1 MSKSKTFKT
10 LSLTGAALAASA
22 VFTVAHADDV
32 DTPTVN
38 TDAPTSQATDTQT
51 TSLTQAEQNVAIAS
65 SDLNVATESVTNA
78 EQTLA
83 ITETANTRAEVSV
96 MKAEQTLDANTQE
109 VAQATDMVKATTVE
123 AGFADTAVDTA
134 KEALNQA
141 GGQDLADAS
150 NALSDANKTVS
161 NAQEAQA
168 KAQADVNAQETVVT
182 RTNDERVNSE
192 TDLATAQD
200 NVTTKTDEVA
210 SAKDAL
216 VNANQAIQDKEA
228 QIKTTLADYDA
239 KIKEAARSKETKVV
253 TETRTI
259 DPVTSYENETKDT
272 RNDVASIILADG
284 ERQTTLNIPKD
295 HVENDGGFT
304 AINYTPNADA
314 ITSYLV
320 DYINEL
326 RQINGIPYRV
336 KAVTDPRA
344 KAYVEARAKENA
356 DRQETGHETHLHAP
370 QGVLIA
376 EDAAGTF
383 INPKVETFNG
393 VYSDKQYAYQLMLG
407 WTSEYLNLYPD
418 NLFGHLESLLYSEGD
433 IAFANA
439 QQVAKYGD
447 GQGKGYKEYQDVLH
461 FVKADDGTMSNGY
474 LEMLKLK
481 TKDTGHGKAVFKDG
495 KRIIGLPKETF
506 VYNVEATV
514 VSHDALQKLQEEYNN
529 YQDQIKGERQALNQA
544 FATASA
550 TLTTKTQELEDAK
563 AAVTRAQ
570 QTVTDATSAYEKA
583 ETSLRLKKTI
593 LATANDNLAK
603 ALDAK
608 EAAQKAFD
616 QAQAANTVARDAKE
630 AFDKAVA
637 KAKDAHKALSDA
649 KVALETA
656 NAKRPEL
663 KQNLQNAKY
672 TLSMMQDHL
681 ERAKTQLV
689 NARKDLAT
697 AQKAYDKAQTELAL
711 IKASTKPV
719 ETKPGEPTKP
729 VEPTKP
735 GEPAKPVEPTKPVEP
750 AKPVEPTKPI
760 ETKPVETKPVETKPV
775 ETPAEKP
782 AKFTF
787 VKAGTTAASQKLG
800 VTYNTAVES
809 TKRLPQAPAVTQED
823 TTVALPVNYPQQGH
837 KTLPETGDKGSIA
850 LTAAG
855 IGVLA
860 GLGLAGRKRRTEK

>member
-10 LSLTGAALAASA
+10 LSLTGAALAASTF
-22 VFTVAHADDV
+22 VTVAHADD
-32 DTPTVN
+32 TPVVN
-38 TDAPTSQATDTQT
+38 ADATTSQATDTQA
-51 TSLTQAEQNVAIAS
+51 TSLAQAEQNVAIAS

-78 EQTLA
+78 EQTLTT
-83 ITETANTRAEVSV
+83 TENANSRAEVSV
-96 MKAEQTLDANTQE
+96 MKAEQALDANTQE

-123 AGFADTAVDTA
+123 AGFADAAVDTA

-141 GGQDLADAS
+141 GGQDLTDAS

-161 NAQEAQA
+161 DAQDAQA
-168 KAQADVNAQETVVT
+168 KAQADVDAQEAVVT
-182 RTNDERVNSE
+182 RTNDESVNSE

-200 NVTTKTDEVA
+200 NVTIKTNEVA

-216 VNANQAIQDKEA
+216 VGANQAIQDKEA

-356 DRQETGHETHLHAP
+356 DRQETGHKTNLHAP
-370 QGVLIA
+370 QGFLIA

-393 VYSDKQYAYQLMLG
+393 IYSDKQYAYQLMLG
-407 WTSEYLNLYPD
+407 WTSEYINKYD
-418 NLFGHLESLLYSEGD
+418 GFRHLESLLYSEGD

-474 LEMLKLK
+474 LEMLKLR

-514 VSHDALQKLQEEYNN
+514 VSRDALQKLQEEYNN

-550 TLTTKTQELEDAK
+550 TLTTKTQELEDANI
-563 AAVTRAQ
+563 AVTRAQ
-570 QTVTDATSAYEKA
+570 QTVTDATNAYEKA

-616 QAQAANTVARDAKE
+616 QAQAANSFSRDA
-630 AFDKAVA
+630 
-637 KAKDAHKALSDA
+637 
-649 KVALETA
+649 
-656 NAKRPEL
+656 
-663 KQNLQNAKY
+663 
-672 TLSMMQDHL
+672 
-681 ERAKTQLV
+681 
-689 NARKDLAT
+689 
-697 AQKAYDKAQTELAL
+697 
-711 IKASTKPV
+711 
-719 ETKPGEPTKP
+719 
-729 VEPTKP
+729 
-735 GEPAKPVEPTKPVEP
+735 
-750 AKPVEPTKPI
+750 
-760 ETKPVETKPVETKPV
+760 
-775 ETPAEKP
+775 
-782 AKFTF
+782 
-787 VKAGTTAASQKLG
+787 
-800 VTYNTAVES
+800 
-809 TKRLPQAPAVTQED
+809 
-823 TTVALPVNYPQQGH
+823 
-837 KTLPETGDKGSIA
+837 
-850 LTAAG
+850 
-855 IGVLA
+855 
-860 GLGLAGRKRRTEK
+860 

>member
-38 TDAPTSQATDTQT
+38 TDAPTSQATDTQA
-51 TSLTQAEQNVAIAS
+51 TSLAQAEQNVAVTS
-65 SDLNVATESVTNA
+65 SDLTVATENVANS
-78 EQTLA
+78 EQLLTT
-83 ITETANTRAEVSV
+83 TEQATARAEIAVT
-96 MKAEQTLDANTQE
+96 KAEQELSTNTQD

-150 NALSDANKTVS
+150 NALSDANTAVS
-161 NAQEAQA
+161 NAQDAQA
-168 KAQADVNAQETVVT
+168 KAQADVDAQEAVVT

-200 NVTTKTDEVA
+200 NVTIKTNEVA

-216 VNANQAIQDKEA
+216 VGANQAIQDKEA
-228 QIKTTLADYDA
+228 QIKTTLADYDT

-272 RNDVASIILADG
+272 RNNVASIILADG

-314 ITSYLV
+314 ITGYLV
-320 DYINEL
+320 DYINEF
-326 RQINGIPYRV
+326 RQINGVPYPV

-356 DRQETGHETHLHAP
+356 NRQETGHETHLHAP
-370 QGVLIA
+370 QGFAIS

-407 WTSEYLNLYPD
+407 WTSEYINKFAG
-418 NLFGHLESLLYSEGD
+418 FGHLESLLYSEGD

-439 QQVAKYGD
+439 QQVPKYGD

-461 FVKADDGTMSNGY
+461 FVKADDGSGINGY
-474 LEMLKLK
+474 SEWLNLK

-495 KRIIGLPKETF
+495 KRVIGLPKETF

-514 VSHDALQKLQEEYNN
+514 VSRDALQKLQEEYNN
-529 YQDQIKGERQALNQA
+529 YQDQIKLERQALNQA

-563 AAVTRAQ
+563 VAVTRAQ
-570 QTVTDATSAYEKA
+570 QTVTDATTAYEKA

-616 QAQAANTVARDAKE
+616 QAQAANSVARDAKE

-649 KVALETA
+649 KIALETA

-663 KQNLQNAKY
+663 EQNLQNAKY

-689 NARKDLAT
+689 NARKDLAV
-697 AQKAYDKAQTELAL
+697 AQKAYDKAQTELTL
-711 IKASTKPV
+711 IKAS
-719 ETKPGEPTKP
+719 TKP

-735 GEPAKPVEPTKPVEP
+735 GEP
-750 AKPVEPTKPI
+750 
-760 ETKPVETKPVETKPV
+760 TKPVETKPVETKPV
-775 ETPAEKP
+775 ETPADKP

-800 VTYNTAVES
+800 VTYNTTVES

-837 KTLPETGDKGSIA
+837 KTLPETGESNNLA

-855 IGVLA
+855 VGLLA
-860 GLGLAGRKRRTEK
+860 GLGLAERKRRTEK

>member
-1 MSKSKTFKT
+1 MSKSKTLRN
-10 LSLTGAALAASA
+10 LSLAGTVLAASA
-22 VFTVAHADDV
+22 VVTVAHADDLA
-32 DTPTVN
+32 TPDVN
-38 TDAPTSQATDTQT
+38 ANATTSQATDTQT
-51 TSLTQAEQNVAIAS
+51 TSLAQAEQNVAVTS
-65 SDLNVATESVTNA
+65 SDLAVATEAVTNS

-83 ITETANTRAEVSV
+83 LTETSTARAEIAVT
-96 MKAEQTLDANTQE
+96 KAEQELSTNSQE
-109 VAQATDMVKATTVE
+109 VAQASDMVKATTVE
-123 AGFADTAVDTA
+123 AGFADAEVSTA

-141 GGQDLADAS
+141 GGQDLADTS
-150 NALSDANKTVS
+150 NTLTDANKTVS
-161 NAQEAQA
+161 DAQDAQA
-168 KAQADVNAQETVVT
+168 KAQADVNAQEAVVT

-200 NVTTKTDEVA
+200 NVTIKTNEVA

-216 VNANQAIQDKEA
+216 VDANQAIQDKEA

-259 DPVTSYENETKDT
+259 DPVTSYENETKNT

-304 AINYTPNADA
+304 VINYTPNADA
-314 ITSYLV
+314 ITGYLV

-356 DRQETGHETHLHAP
+356 DGHYTGHKTNLHAP
-370 QGVLIA
+370 QGFLIA
-376 EDAAGTF
+376 EDAAGTN
-383 INPKVETFNG
+383 INPKVTTSNG
-393 VYSDKQYAYQLMLG
+393 IYSDKQYAYQLMLG

-433 IAFANA
+433 IAFANH
-439 QQVAKYGD
+439 QQTVTDPKRVE

-506 VYNVEATV
+506 VYNVEATI
-514 VSHDALQKLQEEYNN
+514 VSRDALQKLQEEYNN
-529 YQDQIKGERQALNQA
+529 YQDQIKSERQALNQA

-563 AAVTRAQ
+563 VAVTRAQ
-570 QTVTDATSAYEKA
+570 QTVTDATNAYEKA

-593 LATANDNLAK
+593 LAKANDNLAK

-616 QAQAANTVARDAKE
+616 QAQAANSVARDAKE
-630 AFDKAVA
+630 TFDKAVA
-637 KAKDAHKALSDA
+637 KAKDAHKALADA

-663 KQNLQNAKY
+663 EQNLQNAKY

-689 NARKDLAT
+689 NARQDLAT

-719 ETKPGEPTKP
+719 EPTKP
-729 VEPTKP
+729 VE
-735 GEPAKPVEPTKPVEP
+735 ATKPV
-750 AKPVEPTKPI
+750 K
-760 ETKPVETKPVETKPV
+760 
-775 ETPAEKP
+775 TPADKP

-787 VKAGTTAASQKLG
+787 VKAGTTATSQKLG
-800 VTYNTAVES
+800 VTYNTTVES

-823 TTVALPVNYPQQGH
+823 TSIALPVNYPQQGH

-855 IGVLA
+855 LGVLA